1 MGMLLIGIFIGFIL
15 YPVIKILIQKLTD
28 KVTKM

>member
-1 MGMLLIGIFIGFIL
+1 MHLFLIGVFVGFIL
-15 YPVIKILIQKLTD
+15 YPVIKMLIQKLTD